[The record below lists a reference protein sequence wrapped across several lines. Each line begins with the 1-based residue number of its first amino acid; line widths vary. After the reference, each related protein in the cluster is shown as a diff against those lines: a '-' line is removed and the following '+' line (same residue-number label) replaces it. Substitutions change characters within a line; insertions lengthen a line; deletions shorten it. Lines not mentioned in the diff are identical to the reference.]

1 MATVIRLM
9 PEYIR
14 AIQENP
20 ELQGLIA
27 QRTYKSTGTILRWCK
42 INASQLTMLS
52 VPISIRESLHMAK
65 DTVLTEHV
73 ELENIPQTL
82 SV

>member
-9 PEYIR
+9 PEYVR

-20 ELQGLIA
+20 GLQGLIA
-27 QRTYKSTGTILRWCK
+27 QHTYKSTQTILRWCK

-52 VPISIRESLHMAK
+52 VLICIRQYLHMQK
-65 DTVLTEHV
+65 DTVITEHV
-73 ELENIPQTL
+73 ELENL
-82 SV
+82 SQPLAL

>member
-9 PEYIR
+9 PEYVR

-52 VPISIRESLHMAK
+52 VLISIREFLHMQK

-73 ELENIPQTL
+73 SIENHAQPL
-82 SV
+82 AL